1 MSTRQLA
8 AVQSMA
14 SIKSVPVAPIARAQS
29 TRSASVVD
37 RLAIG
42 TPANF
47 AEVSL
52 SQHAHQSLRNHC
64 ITVVLCLYIAMCCM
78 QARYRHVGVLSLQLL
93 SLEQLEQLRAT

>member
-14 SIKSVPVAPIARAQS
+14 SIKSVPVAPTARAQG
-29 TRSASVVD
+29 TRSVSVVD

-47 AEVSL
+47 AEVSWP
-52 SQHAHQSLRNHC
+52 QHAHQSLRNHSD
-64 ITVVLCLYIAMCCM
+64 TAFRRFYIAMCCM
-78 QARYRHVGVLSLQLL
+78 QCQNGHVGVLSLQLL
-93 SLEQLEQLRAT
+93 SSEQLEQLPAT